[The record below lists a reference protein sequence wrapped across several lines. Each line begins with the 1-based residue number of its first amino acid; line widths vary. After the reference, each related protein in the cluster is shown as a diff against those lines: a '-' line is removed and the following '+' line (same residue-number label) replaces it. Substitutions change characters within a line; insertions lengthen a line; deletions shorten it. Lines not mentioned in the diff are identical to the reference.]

1 MQNFGKK
8 LLSAFV
14 DIEEES
20 APEIPAPASP
30 TVSQTQQTYVAPET
44 NIEKFKA
51 YFDNLFKEANLP
63 GPDYYEFSKMIEA
76 MQSIPE
82 EKTRFISAFAGL
94 SVQGL
99 SKEKLLESAEQY
111 IYILTADAEN
121 FNASINAALNEKVE
135 LKKKQLE
142 EKSQRIQDLTRE
154 INDLDNEIMLVGN
167 EIKENEEKINNNLNG
182 YASESEKFKAKIEAN
197 IQKIRNLL

>member
-20 APEIPAPASP
+20 APEIPAATTP
-30 TVSQTQQTYVAPET
+30 TVTQTQQTNVAPEASL
-44 NIEKFKA
+44 EKFKT
-51 YFDNLFKEANLP
+51 YFDTLFKEANLP

-99 SKEKLLESAEQY
+99 NKEKLLESAEQY
-111 IYILTADAEN
+111 IYILNVDAEN
-121 FNASINAALNEKVE
+121 FNASINAALNEKVA

-142 EKSQRIQDLTRE
+142 EKSQKIQDLTRE
-154 INDLDNEIMLVGN
+154 INDLNNEIMLAGN
-167 EIKENEEKINNNLNG
+167 EIKENEEKIYSNLNG
-182 YASESEKFKAKIEAN
+182 YASESEKLKVKIEAN

>member
-14 DIEEES
+14 DIEEET
-20 APEIPAPASP
+20 APETQAPTTPFGAQP
-30 TVSQTQQTYVAPET
+30 QQTYVAPEASL
-44 NIEKFKA
+44 EKFKT
-51 YFDNLFKEANLP
+51 YFDNLFKDANLP

-82 EKTRFISAFAGL
+82 EKTRFLSAFAGL

-99 SKEKLLESAEQY
+99 NKEKLLESAEQY
-111 IYILTADAEN
+111 IYILNADAEN

-135 LKKKQLE
+135 FKKKQLE
-142 EKSQRIQDLTRE
+142 EKSQRIQELTRE
-154 INDLDNEIMLVGN
+154 INDLNNEIMVIGN
-167 EIKENEEKINNNLNG
+167 EMKENEEKINSNLHG
-182 YASESEKFKAKIEAN
+182 YGAESEKLKAKIEAN